1 MHQMSDYIVL
11 LYGQNAAN
19 ISHEIRCSVGVLLN
33 LGSGWNCFLL
43 KSIHI
48 PKQEFSFTKMN

>member
-1 MHQMSDYIVL
+1 MSDYIVL

-48 PKQEFSFTKMN
+48 PKHEFSFTKMN